1 MDDCT
6 HDCASCQAACSSRT
20 SETDSEAAPLL
31 MKGAGVKRV
40 FAVMGG
46 KGGAGRSVT
55 ACALAAELQ
64 RKGCAAGVLDADIT
78 GPSAAAYLGIRELS
92 EDTGKFY
99 RTVRS
104 PGGVQVM
111 ASNVVLQEDRMPIAW
126 RGALSAQTA
135 VMFWT
140 EVLWQDLDILFVDFP
155 AGLDDVPIV
164 AFQTLPFAAAVLV
177 SRPTRLSLLSAEK
190 CAEMATASDV
200 PIAALVINGAAQ
212 EELTEEGKS
221 AAEALSRRFSWR
233 IPCTFLGYGKST
245 MPVRRE
251 TWRNCLWK
259 SMRTLPISW
268 RRASLR
274 NQNRKK
280 AEKVTIEE
288 ILEVLREYLDG
299 QISRFELEMDF
310 PIELARLLDGEEL
323 RPEERDLA
331 ENLSTAVVT
340 DGIEAGEELDDGEFY
355 ALMEQQM
362 RSVSGL
368 VERLEMPDK

>member
-1 MDDCT
+1 MEVYTGGREKLGKENPDMDDCT

-221 AAEALSRRFSWR
+221 AAEALSRRFSVEDTVYVPR
-233 IPCTFLGYGKST
+233 L
-245 MPVRRE
+245 RE
-251 TWRNCLWK
+251 IYDAC
-259 SMRTLPISW
+259 
-268 RRASLR
+268 
-274 NQNRKK
+274 
-280 AEKVTIEE
+280 EKGNVEE
-288 ILEVLREYLDG
+288 LSLEVY
-299 QISRFELEMDF
+299 
-310 PIELARLLDGEEL
+310 A
-323 RPEERDLA
+323 DLA
-331 ENLSTAVVT
+331 
-340 DGIEAGEELDDGEFY
+340 
-355 ALMEQQM
+355 
-362 RSVSGL
+362 
-368 VERLEMPDK
+368 DKLAARFLAESK